1 LAWRS
6 QPRRIEREEWRSIV
20 EREGG
25 RVVLVFLDAGEEVLR
40 VRIRERAGRD
50 VSVDAD
56 RVFVVSERAKLLLW
70 WDDR

>member
-1 LAWRS
+1 M
-6 QPRRIEREEWRSIV
+6 

-40 VRIRERAGRD
+40 VRIRQRAGRD